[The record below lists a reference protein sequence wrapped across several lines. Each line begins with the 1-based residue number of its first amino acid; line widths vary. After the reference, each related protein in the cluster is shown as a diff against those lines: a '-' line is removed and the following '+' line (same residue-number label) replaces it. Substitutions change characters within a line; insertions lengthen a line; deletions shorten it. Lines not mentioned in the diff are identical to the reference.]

1 MEQKIKKY
9 QLWYKI
15 LLVVG
20 LIGILDIAT
29 RSIIQQNYGL
39 SDFGGVS
46 FVFLYTFKFLF
57 GAKVASTVAVFISLI
72 MGFALIWLIAAWVIK
87 SKIKKLSATK
97 PE

>member
-1 MEQKIKKY
+1 MEQKVKNY

-15 LLVVG
+15 LLIVG
-20 LIGILDIAT
+20 LIGIIDIAT
-29 RSIIQQNYGL
+29 RSIIKQNYGF
-39 SDFGGVS
+39 SDFGFVS

-57 GAKVASTVAVFISLI
+57 GAKVASLVAVFISLI
-72 MGFALIWLIAAWVIK
+72 MSFALIWLIAAWVIK